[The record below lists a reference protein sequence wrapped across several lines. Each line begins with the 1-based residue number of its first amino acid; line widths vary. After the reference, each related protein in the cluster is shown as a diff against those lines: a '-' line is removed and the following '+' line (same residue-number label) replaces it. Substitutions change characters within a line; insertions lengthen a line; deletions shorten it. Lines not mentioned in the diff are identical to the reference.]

1 MAAGSSTSTIT
12 ARFLLPDLMERGRAN
27 ALSCPLWQDGALVAP
42 TEAGS
47 TVTIWDGSGT
57 KQADAV
63 AVTVTG
69 SIATYSYTP
78 ASTVSYGEGWRVE
91 WSLIVS
97 GTTYVFRNDGAL
109 VRNVL
114 FPVVTDSD
122 LFRRHRAL
130 NPSSAAPLSSV
141 ADFQDYIDEAWAT
154 IQGRLIAKG
163 DRPNLI
169 LSPSALRGVHLA
181 QTLALIFADFATS
194 LNETYTDIASAYR
207 QEYHDEWGDL
217 NFAYADSDEEDNST
231 PLGRR
236 AANPSIWLAGRH

>member
-78 ASTVSYGEGWRVE
+78 ASTLSYGEGWRVE

-141 ADFQDYIDEAWAT
+141 ADYQDYIDEAWAT

-194 LNETYTDIASAYR
+194 LNETYADIASAYR
-207 QEYHDEWGDL
+207 QEYHDEWADL